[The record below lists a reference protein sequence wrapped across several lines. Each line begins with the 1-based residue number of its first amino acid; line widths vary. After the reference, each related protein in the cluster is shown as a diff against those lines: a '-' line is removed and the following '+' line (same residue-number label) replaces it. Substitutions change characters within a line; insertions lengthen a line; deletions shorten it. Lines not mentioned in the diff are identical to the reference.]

1 MSDHFA
7 YSDVRDTLYAQRKSS
22 LGQRMDILTELR
34 RQVTTFSNS
43 LWAVG
48 AMGTAMRTYWGSVH
62 GGVLDALV
70 ECLGKYMSL
79 LAALEG
85 DISDRD
91 SSHQALVNSE
101 HLEALA
107 TSQAVVQSYFSA
119 LDPRLPNAVQRAE
132 MALADAGSLGSCLG
146 SLPFDASG
154 QSSPFASSRPGHD
167 FRHIARSAMYEASK
181 VITATVPQFGELRA
195 KYIHSSDGIREVDR
209 LLTEIERVC
218 RTTSLANPNGAVTF
232 CEQGFNNLNAAALR
246 LSDGAVEAMLAR
258 LRSASPEAQA
268 QIIGLKM
275 ARGLDNL
282 SPAEQTVFWAW
293 VTDLN
298 MPEEYIWNAVLAAQE
313 TTSMPWRVPPPLGES
328 WQARFFEGD
337 SFGVTS
343 GNQYRDT
350 LQRLFNDFN
359 TMFLATATHFSSTT
373 ERRARGDVL
382 TEEEMYLSRL
392 LQRRHFLFV
401 ANLFPDARTIDFNG
415 LRYFDV
421 NDKGLGVPRRV
432 YACVDKCGGNCADN
446 CGKVFAVPQL
456 VVDGVVVRL
465 SPLHNFTH
473 GDAGEESALVG
484 QAEFADHLAKLEC
497 MSDLSVFWNT
507 FLPGMAADGAIAA
520 MLNVLPGGL
529 GAGLGVDAL
538 RNASAGVDAVDSHR
552 QDIERIRQNLENSG
566 YATAVNGRLNPGVL
580 WVSVG
585 DGGATIPIFSN
596 INTNTPDACNILKC
610 VPPETHDQFINSL
623 RHGDADTRDRLS
635 DIYNSRATTGECPS
649 LPGRAG
655 NG

>member
-1 MSDHFA
+1 
-7 YSDVRDTLYAQRKSS
+7 
-22 LGQRMDILTELR
+22 
-34 RQVTTFSNS
+34 
-43 LWAVG
+43 
-48 AMGTAMRTYWGSVH
+48 
-62 GGVLDALV
+62 
-70 ECLGKYMSL
+70 
-79 LAALEG
+79 
-85 DISDRD
+85 
-91 SSHQALVNSE
+91 
-101 HLEALA
+101 
-107 TSQAVVQSYFSA
+107 
-119 LDPRLPNAVQRAE
+119 NAVQRAE

-373 ERRARGDVL
+373 ERRARDEHL
-382 TEEEMYLSRL
+382 TPEEMFLAQL
-392 LQRRHFLFV
+392 LNRRHFFFV
-401 ANLFPDARTIDFNG
+401 ANLFPDARVIDFDG
-415 LRYFDV
+415 LSYFDSET
-421 NDKGLGVPRRV
+421 
-432 YACVDKCGGNCADN
+432 
-446 CGKVFAVPQL
+446 GKLQNPEVIPQF
-456 VVDGVVVRL
+456 VVDGVIVRV
-465 SPLHNFTH
+465 SPLQDFTR
-473 GDAGEESALVG
+473 GDAGQTVG
-484 QAEFADHLAKLEC
+484 IADIEGVADRIAELEGT
-497 MSDLSVFWNT
+497 SDWSVFWNA
-507 FLPGMAADGAIAA
+507 FWPGMATDGAIAA
-520 MLNVLPGGL
+520 ILDVLPGGL
-529 GAGLGVDAL
+529 GAGLGVDAF
-538 RNASAGVDAVDSHR
+538 RNILNGHDAVATHH
-552 QDIERIRQNLENSG
+552 QDIGRYRQNFEDMQHNRVANSPLSPG
-566 YATAVNGRLNPGVL
+566 AT
-580 WVSVG
+580 WVSIG
-585 DGGATIPIFSN
+585 DGGDTSTIVTNLNF
-596 INTNTPDACNILKC
+596 NTPTSQKILEC
-610 VPPETHDQFINSL
+610 FPHMTPEQV
-623 RHGDADTRDRLS
+623 ADGFRARDGECQDMRNDVNDMRDHRL
-635 DIYNSRATTGECPS
+635 ATGECLDRGALRTHQS
-649 LPGRAG
+649 TQG